1 MKSIYKKLIALVLCA
16 LLTGS
21 LFNLSYISPNA
32 NATLVVG
39 DKPTA
44 DLGNKQYISGNYI
57 YQADLPTDVPQS
69 VGIGLGSNCDK
80 YLPSNRIVIIG
91 YTGNATRLTIPSK
104 IDGYTVGRIGPNAF
118 KPSSTCHTENLT
130 YKMI

>member
-1 MKSIYKKLIALVLCA
+1 MKDTFKKLIALVLCA
-16 LLTGS
+16 LMTGG
-21 LFNLSYISPNA
+21 LFNLSYIKPDA
-32 NATLVVG
+32 EATLAPG

-44 DLGNKQYISGNYI
+44 DLGNKQYVSGNYI

-69 VGIGLGSNCDK
+69 VGIGLGSNYDR

-104 IDGYTVGRIGPNAF
+104 IRLGKN
-118 KPSSTCHTENLT
+118 STS
-130 YKMI
+130 